1 MKRFLIPNRTTI
13 TLFVLAA
20 FVARSVTPACAAPQI
35 RLNNWGGTID
45 FSATEVSPFTMEGT
59 SSHLGK
65 FTAYGEVQFAP
76 VANGMLAGTGVA
88 VFEAADGSLLVG
100 HVEWAAEEAVDGCR
114 TSAVHFSWADS
125 VEFSDGTVVESSGR
139 FADAGRRPPG
149 LVVIAIIAIL
159 IGLLKPAVETVR

>member
-1 MKRFLIPNRTTI
+1 MKRFLIPSRTTI
-13 TLFVLAA
+13 TLLVLVA
-20 FVARSVTPACAAPQI
+20 FVARSVTPASAAPQI
-35 RLNNWGGTID
+35 RLNKWGGTID
-45 FSATEVSPFTMEGT
+45 FSATGVSSFTLAGT

-65 FTAYGEVQFAP
+65 FTAYGEVEFVP
-76 VANGMLAGTGVA
+76 GDNGMLVGTGVA
-88 VFEAADGSLLVG
+88 VFTAADGSLLVG
-100 HVEWAAEEAVDGCR
+100 HVQWDAEEAVDGCR

-139 FADAGRRPPG
+139 FAEAERRPPG